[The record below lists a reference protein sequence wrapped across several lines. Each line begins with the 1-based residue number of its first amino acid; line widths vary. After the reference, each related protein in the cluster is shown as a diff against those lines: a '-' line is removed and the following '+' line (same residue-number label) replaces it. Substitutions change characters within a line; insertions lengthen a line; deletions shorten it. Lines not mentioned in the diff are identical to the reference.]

1 MLKESTKMSFMKTR
15 KERNFMWYKV
25 KELGHQN
32 LSKSRISREL
42 GLDRATVR
50 KYLGMSEDDF
60 QRLISGGRH
69 LPKKLNDYLDYVKGE
84 LQQHPYLSSSQ
95 IEDRLKEH
103 YSDLPQV
110 HSKTVY
116 NFVQLVRRQYG
127 ISKPKGEGHR
137 DFAQLPPVS
146 YGQQAQ
152 ADFGEYNMQA
162 ITGGRLK
169 VYFFVIVLSRSRYKF
184 AYFQSTPF
192 TTQEAIYAHLLAFE
206 YFQGI
211 PREILYDQDSVFIHD
226 ENLGDY
232 LLTHEFRAFIQSQPF
247 EAVFCRKSDP
257 QSKGKVENV
266 VGYIKK
272 NFLRGRTFHSISVL
286 NQEMLLWLS
295 RTANSRIHGATFRV
309 PSQEWE
315 IEKHHLEKV
324 KQKAVRPVNE
334 FVAYNVRK
342 DNTVAYRGNFYT
354 LPLGTYQGRKTTI
367 LLSEVEGQLNL
378 YSMDR
383 ALLTTHAVSDG
394 KGELVRNSD
403 HSRDKSSTFE
413 ESHQQVYLLLG
424 SSQKAAMYL
433 ELLRKDKP
441 RYYHDNLRAIIK
453 GSKSIPE
460 EFLCQGLTF
469 CLENGLY
476 NGNGF
481 CQVAMNYQKMH
492 QQAKSTKI
500 NIAVTD
506 TGVLNDSAEMSVQT
520 SNIKTYENL
529 IGSWNR

>member
-1 MLKESTKMSFMKTR
+1 MKTT

-32 LSKSRISREL
+32 MSKSRISREL

-50 KYLGMSEDDF
+50 KYLEMSEEDF
-60 QRLISGGRH
+60 QRLIARGRH
-69 LPKKLNDYLDYVKGE
+69 LPKKLNEYLDYVKGE
-84 LQQHPYLSSSQ
+84 LQHHPYLSSAQ

-127 ISKPKGEGHR
+127 INKPKGEVHR
-137 DFAQLPPVS
+137 DFEQLPRVS

-152 ADFGEYNMQA
+152 ADFGNYSMQA
-162 ITGGRLK
+162 KTGVRVK

-184 AYFQSTPF
+184 VYFQPTPF
-192 TTQEAIYAHLLAFE
+192 TTKDSIYAHLLAFE

-211 PREILYDQDSVFIHD
+211 PREILYDQDRVFIHD

-232 LLTHEFRAFIQSQPF
+232 LLAHEFKAFIESQPF

-266 VGYIKK
+266 VGYVKK
-272 NFLRGRTFHSISVL
+272 NFLRGRIFHNISVL
-286 NQEMLLWLS
+286 NQEILLWLR
-295 RTANSRIHGATFRV
+295 RTANSRIHGTTFKV
-309 PSQEWE
+309 PLQEWE
-315 IEKHHLEKV
+315 IEKHHLKKFKEK
-324 KQKAVRPVNE
+324 ALRPVNDL
-334 FVAYNVRK
+334 VTYNVRK

-367 LLSEVEGQLNL
+367 LLSESEGQLNL
-378 YSMDR
+378 YTMDR
-383 ALLTTHAVSDG
+383 TLLTTHAVNDG

-413 ESHQQVYLLLG
+413 ENHQQVYLLLG

-453 GSKSIPE
+453 GSKTIPG
-460 EFLCQGLTF
+460 EFLLQSLTF

-476 NGNGF
+476 NGNSF
-481 CQVAMNYQKMH
+481 CQVAMNYQKMN
-492 QQAKSTKI
+492 QQAKSK
-500 NIAVTD
+500 A
-506 TGVLNDSAEMSVQT
+506 LQ
-520 SNIKTYENL
+520 
-529 IGSWNR
+529 

>member
-1 MLKESTKMSFMKTR
+1 MKTR
-15 KERNFMWYKV
+15 KERKLMWYKV
-25 KELGHQN
+25 NELRQQN

-42 GLDRATVR
+42 GLDRGTVR
-50 KYLGMSEDDF
+50 KYLEMSEDDF
-60 QRLISGGRH
+60 QRLIEGGRP
-69 LPKKLNDYLDYVKGE
+69 LPKKLNEYLDYVKGE
-84 LQQHPYLSSSQ
+84 LQLHPYLSSAQ

-127 ISKPKGEGHR
+127 IIKPKGEGHR
-137 DFAQLPPVS
+137 DFEQLPPVC

-162 ITGGRLK
+162 VTGLRVK
-169 VYFFVIVLSRSRYKF
+169 VYFFVMVLSRSRYKF
-184 AYFQSTPF
+184 VYFQLAPF
-192 TTQEAIYAHLLAFE
+192 KTQDAIYAHLLAFE

-211 PREILYDQDSVFIHD
+211 PREILYDQDSLFIHD

-232 LLTHEFRAFIQSQPF
+232 LLTHEFGAFIQSQPF
-247 EAVFCRKSDP
+247 KAVFCRKSDP

-266 VGYIKK
+266 VGYVKK
-272 NFLRGRTFHSISVL
+272 NFLRGRIFHSIALL
-286 NQEMLLWLS
+286 NQEILFWLS
-295 RTANSRIHGATFRV
+295 RTANAKIHGTTFRV

-324 KQKAVRPVNE
+324 KERAVRPVNE
-334 FVAYNVRK
+334 FVTYNVRK

-354 LPLGTYQGRKTTI
+354 LPLGTYQGRKSTI
-367 LLSEVEGQLNL
+367 LLNEVEGQLNL

-383 ALLTTHAVSDG
+383 TLLTAHAVSEG

-413 ESHQQVYLLLG
+413 ENHHQVYLLLG

-433 ELLRKDKP
+433 DLLKKDKP

-453 GSKSIPE
+453 GSKTIPE
-460 EFLCQGLTF
+460 EFLLQSLTF

-481 CQVAMNYQKMH
+481 CQVAINCQNMH

-500 NIAVTD
+500 NIALPSAGALD
-506 TGVLNDSAEMSVQT
+506 DSAEMSVQT

-529 IGSWNR
+529 IGLWNR